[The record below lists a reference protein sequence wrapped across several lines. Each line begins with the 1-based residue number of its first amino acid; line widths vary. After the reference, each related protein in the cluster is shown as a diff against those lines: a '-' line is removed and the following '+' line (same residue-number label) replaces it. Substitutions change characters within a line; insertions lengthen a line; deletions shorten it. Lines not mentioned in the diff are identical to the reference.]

1 MLKVASGK
9 IQLTMKSDEERR
21 QESDM
26 SESGIGAGS
35 TRKARNTLEAALA
48 KVGFKHSPEQQ
59 PEVSHSSHQC
69 IPGSCLAFVFS
80 LFMSVIEHMVQTRFC
95 KLVNRSVLIWNCS
108 SLSSS
113 SVLLT
118 GFG

>member
-9 IQLTMKSDEERR
+9 IQLTMKSEEERR

-48 KVGFKHSPEQQ
+48 RVGFKHSPEQE
-59 PEVSHSSHQC
+59 PEVSHLAHQYISH
-69 IPGSCLAFVFS
+69 SALVVS
-80 LFMSVIEHMVQTRFC
+80 LCMGDS
-95 KLVNRSVLIWNCS
+95 KLVAHIDSPR
-108 SLSSS
+108 
-113 SVLLT
+113 LL
-118 GFG
+118 